1 MKKLVNKALLLSAF
15 ALATLSIFGVY
26 AATTTLNMQVLAGSV
41 SITSP
46 TGLSFTGTITAS
58 NAIQSLEQNFNTS
71 GAYYFTVQDLKGADA
86 GYNTTLQVSGPLT
99 AGSATIPTSAI
110 SFKASAGT
118 PTLLSGTANP
128 RVVMDAGT
136 AAYQNFSSTRTFI
149 VRNNAANSSVLGQY
163 GSQIWLKIDVPAW
176 QGAGTYTTSLVYT
189 LIEN

>member
-99 AGSATIPTSAI
+99 AGTNTIATSAI
-110 SFKASAGT
+110 SFKSSAAT
-118 PTLLSGTANP
+118 PTLLSGTTNP
-128 RVVMDAGT
+128 RVVLDAGAT
-136 AAYQNFSSTRTFI
+136 SYQNFSSTRTFI

-163 GSQIWLKIDVPAW
+163 GAQIWLKIDVPAW